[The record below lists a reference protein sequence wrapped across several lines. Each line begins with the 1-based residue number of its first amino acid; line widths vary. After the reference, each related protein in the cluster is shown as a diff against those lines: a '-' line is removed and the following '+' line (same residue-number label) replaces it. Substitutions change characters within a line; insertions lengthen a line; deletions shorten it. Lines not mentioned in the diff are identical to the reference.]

1 MKIPETLVNTLARG
15 AVEEVKREI
24 ALKSLD
30 ENMMKTPEMKEAVRK
45 LKESWQHSPE
55 SGSDIAND
63 IMKMVVGKYSQ
74 VQLEMLS
81 GAKITDEDVF
91 SQRLFTQ
98 MQVITD
104 VSLLASTLEII
115 GAIIPT
121 TNLHYLGLALKEY
134 MADTGLTQI
143 VGFGYGMMLSNVF
156 SPLVTY
162 ELNTKMRPSLPDPLT
177 AIRSEWKGILP
188 PESVNAILAKHGFSD
203 TYRDALKEESLF
215 YPAPLDLIRF
225 GVRETFREDIVSKYQ
240 YDAEYPSDIT
250 PYLEMGGLP
259 SLWMKHYWRAHW
271 ELPSVQM
278 GYEMLHRGLIT
289 LAELNTLIEIADV
302 APWWRDKLIG
312 ISYSPYTRVDVRRLY
327 VDGIITREDVKKN
340 YLEIGYD
347 EKHAENLTVW
357 TCKGLTDTKKET
369 VKDLSESKILLA
381 YTDGEMSVDE
391 TTAALEAL
399 GYDADEADL
408 LISLTDYTNY
418 KSELTEEYNVLKA
431 EWLAGITDETAAAD
445 TMSKLGL
452 SQSEQAKWLRRL
464 ARAQRLQEIAAYVKE
479 SKAAMKKTEA

>member
-1 MKIPETLVNTLARG
+1 
-15 AVEEVKREI
+15 
-24 ALKSLD
+24 
-30 ENMMKTPEMKEAVRK
+30 
-45 LKESWQHSPE
+45 
-55 SGSDIAND
+55 
-63 IMKMVVGKYSQ
+63 
-74 VQLEMLS
+74 
-81 GAKITDEDVF
+81 
-91 SQRLFTQ
+91 
-98 MQVITD
+98 
-104 VSLLASTLEII
+104 
-115 GAIIPT
+115 
-121 TNLHYLGLALKEY
+121 
-134 MADTGLTQI
+134 
-143 VGFGYGMMLSNVF
+143 
-156 SPLVTY
+156 
-162 ELNTKMRPSLPDPLT
+162 
-177 AIRSEWKGILP
+177 
-188 PESVNAILAKHGFSD
+188 
-203 TYRDALKEESLF
+203 
-215 YPAPLDLIRF
+215 
-225 GVRETFREDIVSKYQ
+225 
-240 YDAEYPSDIT
+240 
-250 PYLEMGGLP
+250 
-259 SLWMKHYWRAHW
+259 
-271 ELPSVQM
+271 M